1 MANEKI
7 TKAQVLAIILEG
19 MADNAD
25 VVAYCENELALLE
38 SKRIKARARQDAKR
52 AAGDELQAVVASVLT
67 DAPQTRED
75 ILAAVVAANGDEE
88 LTIGKI
94 QAKLNN
100 LVKFEQASKC
110 TVKTEEGKTK
120 TAYTVFVATD
130 AE

>member
-7 TKAQVLAIILEG
+7 TKAAVLGVIMEG

-38 SKRIKARARQDAKR
+38 SKKVKAKARADAKR
-52 AAGDELQAVVASVLT
+52 AAGDELQAAIASVLT
-67 DAPQTRED
+67 ETPQTRDE
-75 ILAAVVAANGDEE
+75 ILAHFDDEEE
-88 LTIGKI
+88 LTVGKI

-110 TVKTEEGKTK
+110 TVKTEDGKTR
-120 TAYTVFVATD
+120 TGYTVYI

>member
-1 MANEKI
+1 MADKKI
-7 TKAQVLAIILEG
+7 TKAEVLNIIAEV

-38 SKRIKARARQDAKR
+38 SKKIKAKERADAKR
-52 AAGDELQAVVASVLT
+52 AAGDELQAAIAEVLT
-67 DAPQTRED
+67 DAPQTRDD
-75 ILAAVVAANGDEE
+75 ILAQVTNGEDE
-88 LTIGKI
+88 LTVGKI

-100 LVKFEQASKC
+100 LVKFGQASKC

-120 TAYTVFVATD
+120 TAYTVFTGD

>member
-1 MANEKI
+1 MADKKI
-7 TKAQVLAIILEG
+7 TKAEVIGVIMEA

-38 SKRIKARARQDAKR
+38 SKKIKAKERQDKKR
-52 AAGDELQAVVASVLT
+52 AEGDELQAVVASVLT
-67 DAPQTRED
+67 DAPATRDD
-75 ILAAVVAANGDEE
+75 ILASVIEACGDEE
-88 LTIGKI
+88 LTVGKI

-100 LVKFEQASKC
+100 LVKFGQASKC

-120 TAYTVFVATD
+120 TAYTVFTGD